1 MFIFLKSGCSFH
13 FKTYFFNFWKFL
25 LLFIMLFI
33 FLYGLSSLFLLFAL
47 RDKNI
52 SAIFLVIVSIFFHEL
67 IIY

>member
-1 MFIFLKSGCSFH
+1 
-13 FKTYFFNFWKFL
+13 
-25 LLFIMLFI
+25 MLFI